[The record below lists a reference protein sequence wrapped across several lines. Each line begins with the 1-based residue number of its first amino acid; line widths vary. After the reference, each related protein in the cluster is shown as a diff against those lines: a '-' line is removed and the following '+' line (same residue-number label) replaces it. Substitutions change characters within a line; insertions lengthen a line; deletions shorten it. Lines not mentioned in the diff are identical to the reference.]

1 MSTEYTASYKLSN
14 GGVRILD
21 TIFNK
26 DHEFDQDHFYIC
38 LETDDPDVTIKIGI
52 IDKDIV
58 NIHTG
63 DFSVDYFEESD
74 YNKYKEFLPVLEM
87 VLLPNNRKRYDIVLV
102 DMNSK
107 SEESRKTLYEGIMA
121 RVSDELEEKLNA
133 ANELY

>member
-1 MSTEYTASYKLSN
+1 MNAEYTVSYKLSN
-14 GGVRILD
+14 GGIRILD

-26 DHEFDQDHFYIC
+26 DQEFDQDQFYIC
-38 LETDDPDVTIKIGI
+38 LETDDPDVTRKIGT
-52 IDKDIV
+52 IDKDIL
-58 NIHTG
+58 NITTG
-63 DFSVDYFEESD
+63 DFAVDYFEESD

-102 DMNSK
+102 DMDSK

-121 RVSDELEEKLNA
+121 RISNELEEKLNA